1 MTKIDIHTQSFL
13 NKIVKPFYVYL
24 ERLELYA
31 TLKVIVTLFHS
42 PLKITNKNY
51 DNIIERERERERD
64 HKQNC
69 KGSKFTQSQFLSLNL

>member
-13 NKIVKPFYVYL
+13 YKIVKPFYVYL
-24 ERLELYA
+24 ERLELHA

-51 DNIIERERERERD
+51 DNIIEREREREREIIN
-64 HKQNC
+64 KIVRVA
-69 KGSKFTQSQFLSLNL
+69 NLPNRNF

>member
-42 PLKITNKNY
+42 PLKITKKNY
-51 DNIIERERERERD
+51 DNIIERERERER
-64 HKQNC
+64 
-69 KGSKFTQSQFLSLNL
+69 S